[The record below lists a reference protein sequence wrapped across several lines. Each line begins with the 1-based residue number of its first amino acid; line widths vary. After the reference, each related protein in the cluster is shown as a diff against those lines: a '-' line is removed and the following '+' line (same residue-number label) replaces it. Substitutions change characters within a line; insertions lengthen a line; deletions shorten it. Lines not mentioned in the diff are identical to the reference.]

1 MTSFPQAIPYAIGA
15 IRSILNG
22 AVLPDKLILYLT
34 FSQFGDAGV
43 PDALQQLADGST
55 VIIYADAKPSAET
68 ETMPDLSN
76 MSYDEAKETL
86 GSYGLF
92 IKTSSAITNPETQR
106 ISSQSVKKGASVK
119 HGTIVEVTFVS
130 SDDSILGRY

>member
-1 MTSFPQAIPYAIGA
+1 M
-15 IRSILNG
+15 
-22 AVLPDKLILYLT
+22 V
-34 FSQFGDAGV
+34 
-43 PDALQQLADGST
+43 ADGST
-55 VIIYADAKPSAET
+55 GIIYADAKPSAET

-92 IKTSSAITNPETQR
+92 IKTSSAIYSPDKQR
-106 ISSQSVKKGASVK
+106 ILSQSIKSGATVK

>member
-1 MTSFPQAIPYAIGA
+1 MLQDAEKK
-15 IRSILNG
+15 RN
-22 AVLPDKLILYLT
+22 
-34 FSQFGDAGV
+34 DAGFAV
-43 PDALQQLADGST
+43 RKFGGGGNITSQLPAASSVIADGST
-55 VIIYADAKPSAET
+55 VIIYADAEPSAAT
-68 ETMPDLSN
+68 ETMPDITN
-76 MSYDEAKETL
+76 MSYNEAKETL
-86 GSYGLF
+86 STYGLF